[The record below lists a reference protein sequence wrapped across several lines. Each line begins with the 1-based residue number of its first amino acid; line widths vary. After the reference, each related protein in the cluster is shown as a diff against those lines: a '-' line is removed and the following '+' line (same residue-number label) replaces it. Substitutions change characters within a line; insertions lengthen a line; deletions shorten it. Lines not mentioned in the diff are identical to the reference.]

1 LNVSIRKVILAAVAI
16 DGKNVSGVP
25 VFSAQNEEEQAKM
38 ATILSR
44 VLEAVAHDLGNG
56 INILVRH

>member
-1 LNVSIRKVILAAVAI
+1 MNVSIRKIILAAVAI
-16 DGKNVSGVP
+16 DRKNVSGVP

>member
-1 LNVSIRKVILAAVAI
+1 MAAVAI

-25 VFSAQNEEEQAKM
+25 VFSAKNEEEQANM

-44 VLEAVAHDLGNG
+44 VLEGVVHDMGNG
-56 INILVRH
+56 VYIVVRH